1 MITSETFGLT
11 KDGTQVTRYWLS
23 DGKCRVAVLTYGGI
37 IQTIEVPDRE
47 GNLVDVIL
55 GFDSPAGYEAQTCYI
70 GAMIGRCA
78 NRIGRGMFSLN
89 GKDYTLACN
98 DNGVHHLHGGMVG
111 FDQKHWQAEVQ
122 GEMLVLRLHSNDG
135 EEGYPGNLDVQ
146 ICYTLKDGA
155 LSIQYDA
162 DTDADTLCNLTNHS
176 YFNLAGKGDVGA
188 QKLCIYA
195 SEYAPLGEEGIPDGT
210 RASVAGTP
218 MDLRTLTPIGAHWDD
233 DFEQLRKAGGYD
245 HHYCVDGTG
254 LRLFAQAVCEENGI
268 HLSVQSDMPGMQ
280 LYTANFLEGMGG
292 KARIDYGRRQAFCLE
307 TQFVPNPSAWEQ
319 EFQPVLRKGEHYQH
333 KTIFAF
339 CAE

>member
-111 FDQKHWQAEVQ
+111 LWIRSTGRPRYRVKCWCFDCTATMEKKA
-122 GEMLVLRLHSNDG
+122 
-135 EEGYPGNLDVQ
+135 
-146 ICYTLKDGA
+146 
-155 LSIQYDA
+155 
-162 DTDADTLCNLTNHS
+162 
-176 YFNLAGKGDVGA
+176 
-188 QKLCIYA
+188 
-195 SEYAPLGEEGIPDGT
+195 IP
-210 RASVAGTP
+210 A
-218 MDLRTLTPIGAHWDD
+218 I
-233 DFEQLRKAGGYD
+233 
-245 HHYCVDGTG
+245 
-254 LRLFAQAVCEENGI
+254 
-268 HLSVQSDMPGMQ
+268 
-280 LYTANFLEGMGG
+280 
-292 KARIDYGRRQAFCLE
+292 
-307 TQFVPNPSAWEQ
+307 
-319 EFQPVLRKGEHYQH
+319 
-333 KTIFAF
+333 
-339 CAE
+339 